1 MPWSWSP
8 LRGHSGRRNA
18 NVDRRWYVHMD
29 VRPRRGDSEDA
40 GGITDRALRHQGIP
54 YPVSRI
60 PRTGSHLV
68 PSLTVPQMAEQ
79 ASIEK
84 GSKDIQRSLDA
95 MTQSLERL
103 TMDVEGSLS
112 RLGEWERATG
122 RVREA
127 KEVVAGCMRI
137 LEKVEVA
144 TEILGGHGPSRPS
157 DGKTVVA
164 GDEIDGRLYHAAKL
178 YASCVRDVKLRQ
190 SRRLTTL
197 RGIGDAVQSLKPRL
211 EEQVMRFVT
220 SFLESAD
227 AGNLTGIGRD
237 AMSGAGIASGRY
249 NVDPLSYAMVVK
261 RAYDPMHATRV
272 TEMYVEHR
280 ERQLLRLL
288 ERLSSDSLDLAP
300 LVGFFLMELAV
311 SEVMDTGAF
320 LRDMW
325 DGVGAALGAEI
336 GAALD
341 ECDGWEAMLEL
352 KQDVVRVCRAF
363 NEAGVPLDTTPLTSS
378 VMKRS
383 ARYERLMADLG
394 VVELAAAGEHVD
406 RIDEAVRACCVRM
419 AAYVEG
425 LAGEGDVEGDVE
437 GDAARA
443 KRKVDVVL
451 GGILDLEGLSLTE
464 GSVDTCVSGLLS
476 FVETVACII
485 TSLEGFYGSRKGLDT
500 ILERLERGGRRAAE
514 LLTEKTFLDAA
525 AIRKADGDEKGELL
539 STWCDALI
547 EQFEF
552 TCSEIDEYGFGRDA
566 ADAIVDWY
574 AEGLRQMID
583 TRMHHVSAKDSSAIA
598 ATLRSRS

>member
-1 MPWSWSP
+1 
-8 LRGHSGRRNA
+8 
-18 NVDRRWYVHMD
+18 
-29 VRPRRGDSEDA
+29 
-40 GGITDRALRHQGIP
+40 
-54 YPVSRI
+54 
-60 PRTGSHLV
+60 
-68 PSLTVPQMAEQ
+68 
-79 ASIEK
+79 
-84 GSKDIQRSLDA
+84 
-95 MTQSLERL
+95 
-103 TMDVEGSLS
+103 
-112 RLGEWERATG
+112 
-122 RVREA
+122 
-127 KEVVAGCMRI
+127 
-137 LEKVEVA
+137 
-144 TEILGGHGPSRPS
+144 
-157 DGKTVVA
+157 
-164 GDEIDGRLYHAAKL
+164 
-178 YASCVRDVKLRQ
+178 
-190 SRRLTTL
+190 
-197 RGIGDAVQSLKPRL
+197 
-211 EEQVMRFVT
+211 
-220 SFLESAD
+220 
-227 AGNLTGIGRD
+227 
-237 AMSGAGIASGRY
+237 
-249 NVDPLSYAMVVK
+249 
-261 RAYDPMHATRV
+261 
-272 TEMYVEHR
+272 
-280 ERQLLRLL
+280 
-288 ERLSSDSLDLAP
+288 
-300 LVGFFLMELAV
+300 
-311 SEVMDTGAF
+311 
-320 LRDMW
+320 
-325 DGVGAALGAEI
+325 
-336 GAALD
+336 
-341 ECDGWEAMLEL
+341 
-352 KQDVVRVCRAF
+352 
-363 NEAGVPLDTTPLTSS
+363 
-378 VMKRS
+378 MKRS

-566 ADAIVDWY
+566 ADAIVGWY